1 MDAHAT
7 RRLDL
12 FREQGSPKPL
22 TADMVGTTLLC
33 KPLTLNDM
41 KQFKNLLS
49 ILLAFMIVLPLAAQ
63 EERTI
68 KRKVAIGR
76 FSNETQYA
84 KGLFYDKENDPM
96 RKQALDILSS
106 KLAASGKFILLERED
121 LDILVNEAGA
131 DMNKIG
137 ADYIILGSITEFGR
151 KTEGEQ
157 KVFSSTKTQTVEAG
171 VSIRLVEAST
181 GLIIYSDEAKG
192 FAETSTKQTMGLGGS
207 AGYDAT
213 LSDKA
218 ISSALSQLVE
228 NIINKCM
235 DKPWKSYILSV
246 EDGTYI
252 ISGGASQ
259 GLVAGDKFTVYKKG
273 KVVKNPQ
280 TGMNVELPG
289 TKTGEITII
298 SSFGDT
304 PETELSFC
312 SYEGDAID
320 LENLVNYYI
329 MDK

>member
-1 MDAHAT
+1 
-7 RRLDL
+7 
-12 FREQGSPKPL
+12 
-22 TADMVGTTLLC
+22 
-33 KPLTLNDM
+33 M
-41 KQFKNLLS
+41 KTIKKLLS
-49 ILLAFMIVLPLAAQ
+49 VLLALMVALPMAAQ
-63 EERTI
+63 GERTI

-121 LDILVNEAGA
+121 LDILVSEAGEG
-131 DMNKIG
+131 MNKIG

-157 KVFSSTKTQTVEAG
+157 RVFSSTKTQTVEAA

-192 FAETSTKQTMGLGGS
+192 YAETSSKQTMGIGGT

-218 ISSALSQLVE
+218 ISAALSQLVE

-259 GLVAGDKFTVYKKG
+259 GLVTGDKFNVFKKG

-280 TGMNVELPG
+280 TGMDVELPG
-289 TKTGEITII
+289 TKIGEITIL

-312 SYEGDAID
+312 SYEGEILDV
-320 LENLVNYYI
+320 ENLMNYYI

>member
-1 MDAHAT
+1 
-7 RRLDL
+7 
-12 FREQGSPKPL
+12 
-22 TADMVGTTLLC
+22 
-33 KPLTLNDM
+33 M
-41 KQFKNLLS
+41 KAIKKILS
-49 ILLAFMIVLPLAAQ
+49 ILLVVLTALPLAAQ

-76 FSNETQYA
+76 FSNETQYS

-121 LDILVNEAGA
+121 LDILVKEAGA

-171 VSIRLVEAST
+171 VSIRLVEAAT

-192 FAETSTKQTMGLGGS
+192 FAETSSKQTMGLGGS

-218 ISSALSQLVE
+218 ISAALSQLVE

-235 DKPWKSYILSV
+235 DKPWKSYVLSV
-246 EDGTYI
+246 EDGAYI

-259 GLVAGDKFTVYKKG
+259 GIVAGDKFNLYKKG
-273 KVVKNPQ
+273 KTVKNPQ

-289 TKTGEITII
+289 TKIGEVTVLT
-298 SSFGDT
+298 SFGDT

-312 SYEGDAID
+312 SYEVRI
-320 LENLVNYYI
+320 LMLKI
-329 MDK
+329 

>member
-1 MDAHAT
+1 
-7 RRLDL
+7 
-12 FREQGSPKPL
+12 
-22 TADMVGTTLLC
+22 
-33 KPLTLNDM
+33 M
-41 KQFKNLLS
+41 KQIKNLLS
-49 ILLAFMIVLPLAAQ
+49 ILLAFLFVLPLAA

-121 LDILVNEAGA
+121 LDILVKEAGA

-192 FAETSTKQTMGLGGS
+192 FAETSTKQTMGLGGT

-235 DKPWKSYILSV
+235 NQPWKSYILSV
-246 EDGTYI
+246 EDGSYI

-289 TKTGEITII
+289 TKVGEITVV

-312 SYEGDAID
+312 SYEGSAID

>member
-1 MDAHAT
+1 
-7 RRLDL
+7 
-12 FREQGSPKPL
+12 
-22 TADMVGTTLLC
+22 
-33 KPLTLNDM
+33 M
-41 KQFKNLLS
+41 KS
-49 ILLAFMIVLPLAAQ
+49 IKKILAIALLAMIALPLSAQ
-63 EERTI
+63 DQRTI

-96 RKQALDILSS
+96 RKQALDILST
-106 KLAASGKFILLERED
+106 KLASTGKFILLERED
-121 LDILVNEAGA
+121 LDVLVKEAGP

-157 KVFSSTKTQTVEAG
+157 KVFTSSKTQIVEAG
-171 VSIRLVEAST
+171 VSIRLVEAAT

-192 FAETSTKQTMGLGGS
+192 HAEISKKQTLGFGGT

-228 NIINKCM
+228 NIIKKCM
-235 DKPWKSYILSV
+235 DKPWKSYVLSI
-246 EDGTYI
+246 EDGSYV

-259 GLVAGDKFTVYKKG
+259 GLVSGDKFNLYVKG
-273 KVVKNPQ
+273 KTVKNPQ
-280 TGMNVELPG
+280 TGLNVELPG
-289 TKTGEITII
+289 TKIGEVTVI
-298 SSFGDT
+298 SSFGET

-312 SYEGDAID
+312 SYEGQAVDAA
-320 LENLVNYYI
+320 NLGNYYI

>member
-1 MDAHAT
+1 MKRFFKSLLIVSLAILCAIPS
-7 RRLDL
+7 
-12 FREQGSPKPL
+12 FAQGEK
-22 TADMVGTTLLC
+22 
-33 KPLTLNDM
+33 
-41 KQFKNLLS
+41 
-49 ILLAFMIVLPLAAQ
+49 
-63 EERTI
+63 TI

-106 KLAASGKFILLERED
+106 KLASSGKFILLERDD
-121 LDILVNEAGA
+121 LDVLMAEAGTN
-131 DMNKIG
+131 MNKIG

-171 VSIRLVEAST
+171 VSIRIVEAAT

-192 FAETSTKQTMGLGGS
+192 FAETTSKQTMGLGGT

-218 ISSALSQLVE
+218 ISSAIGQLVE

-235 DKPWKSYILSV
+235 DKPWKSYILAV

-259 GLVAGDKFTVYKKG
+259 GLTANDIFTVYKKG
-273 KVVKNPQ
+273 KTVTNPQ
-280 TGMNVELPG
+280 TGMKIELPG
-289 TKTGEITII
+289 AKVGTVTVLQST
-298 SSFGDT
+298 GDT
-304 PETELSFC
+304 PETEISLC
-312 SYEGDAID
+312 SYEGEEVNVND
-320 LENLVNYYI
+320 LTDYYI
-329 MDK
+329 SDK

>member
-1 MDAHAT
+1 
-7 RRLDL
+7 
-12 FREQGSPKPL
+12 
-22 TADMVGTTLLC
+22 
-33 KPLTLNDM
+33 M
-41 KQFKNLLS
+41 KKIRNLLFVLFG
-49 ILLAFMIVLPLAAQ
+49 LLMVLPASAQ
-63 EERTI
+63 EGRTI

-84 KGLFYDKENDPM
+84 KGVFYDKENDPM

-106 KLAASGKFILLERED
+106 KLASSGKFILLERED
-121 LDILVNEAGA
+121 LDVLVSEAGA
-131 DMNKIG
+131 EMNKIG

-157 KVFSSTKTQTVEAG
+157 KVFSQSKTQTVEAG
-171 VSIRLVEAST
+171 VSIRLVESAT

-192 FAETSTKQTMGLGGS
+192 YAETTTKQTLGLGGS

-218 ISSALSQLVE
+218 ISAALSQLVE

-246 EDGTYI
+246 EDDSYI

-259 GLVAGDKFTVYKKG
+259 GLVAGDKFNVYKKG
-273 KVVKNPQ
+273 KTVTNPQ
-280 TGMNVELPG
+280 TGLKVELPG
-289 TKTGEITII
+289 VKLGQVTIA
-298 SSFGDT
+298 SSFGET

-312 SYEGDAID
+312 TYEGEAID
-320 LENLVNYYI
+320 AENLTNYYI

>member
-1 MDAHAT
+1 MNT
-7 RRLDL
+7 I
-12 FREQGSPKPL
+12 KK
-22 TADMVGTTLLC
+22 TLS
-33 KPLTLNDM
+33 
-41 KQFKNLLS
+41 LLLV
-49 ILLAFMIVLPLAAQ
+49 LLIALPLAAQ

-76 FSNETQYA
+76 FSNETQYS
-84 KGLFYDKENDPM
+84 KGMFYDKENDPM

-121 LDILVNEAGA
+121 LDILVNEAGS

-137 ADYIILGSITEFGR
+137 ADYIILGSVTEFGR

-157 KVFSSTKTQTVEAG
+157 KIFSSTKTQTVEAG

-192 FAETSTKQTMGLGGS
+192 YAETSTKQTMGLGGT

-235 DKPWKSYILSV
+235 DKPWKSYVLSV
-246 EDGTYI
+246 EDGTYV

-259 GLVAGDKFTVYKKG
+259 GLVTGDKFTLYKKG

-289 TKTGEITII
+289 VKMGEVTILT
-298 SSFGDT
+298 SFGDT

-312 SYEGDAID
+312 SYEGEAID
-320 LENLVNYYI
+320 AANLSDYYI

>member
-1 MDAHAT
+1 
-7 RRLDL
+7 
-12 FREQGSPKPL
+12 
-22 TADMVGTTLLC
+22 
-33 KPLTLNDM
+33 M
-41 KQFKNLLS
+41 KQIKNLLS
-49 ILLAFMIVLPLAAQ
+49 VLLALIIMLPLAAQ

-151 KTEGEQ
+151 KTAGEQ

-171 VSIRLVEAST
+171 VSIRLVETST

-235 DKPWKSYILSV
+235 DKPWRSYILSV
-246 EDGTYI
+246 EDDTYV

-259 GLVAGDKFTVYKKG
+259 GLVAGDKFNVYKKG

-280 TGMNVELPG
+280 TGMDVELPG
-289 TKTGEITII
+289 AKIGEITIQT
-298 SSFGDT
+298 SFGNT

-312 SYEGDAID
+312 SYEGAALDAD
-320 LENLVNYYI
+320 NLMNYYI

>member
-1 MDAHAT
+1 MKKVLVQIFLKNLLHLLAVPDI
-7 RRLDL
+7 
-12 FREQGSPKPL
+12 
-22 TADMVGTTLLC
+22 VGTTLLC

-312 SYEGDAID
+312 SYEGETID

>member
-1 MDAHAT
+1 
-7 RRLDL
+7 
-12 FREQGSPKPL
+12 
-22 TADMVGTTLLC
+22 
-33 KPLTLNDM
+33 M
-41 KQFKNLLS
+41 KQIKNLLS
-49 ILLAFMIVLPLAAQ
+49 VLLLCLIVLPLAAQ

-121 LDILVNEAGA
+121 LDILVKEAGKE
-131 DMNKIG
+131 MNKIG

-151 KTEGEQ
+151 KTEGQQ

-192 FAETSTKQTMGLGGS
+192 YAETSTKQTMGIGGS

-218 ISSALSQLVE
+218 ISAALSQLVE

-235 DKPWKSYILSV
+235 NKPWKSYILSV
-246 EDGTYI
+246 DDGTYV

-273 KVVKNPQ
+273 KMVKNPQ

-289 TKTGEITII
+289 TKVGVITII

-320 LENLVNYYI
+320 VENLVNYYI

>member
-1 MDAHAT
+1 MLLSVMLA
-7 RRLDL
+7 L
-12 FREQGSPKPL
+12 FITLPL
-22 TADMVGTTLLC
+22 T
-33 KPLTLNDM
+33 
-41 KQFKNLLS
+41 
-49 ILLAFMIVLPLAAQ
+49 AQ

-121 LDILVNEAGA
+121 LNILVNEAGA

-171 VSIRLVEAST
+171 VSIRLVEATT

-218 ISSALSQLVE
+218 ISAALSQLVE

-235 DKPWKSYILSV
+235 NKPWRSYILSV
-246 EDGTYI
+246 EDGNYI

-259 GLVAGDKFTVYKKG
+259 GIVTGDKFTLYKKG
-273 KVVKNPQ
+273 KTVKNPQ

-289 TKTGEITII
+289 TKMGEVTVQT
-298 SSFGDT
+298 SFGDT

-312 SYEGDAID
+312 SYEGEAID
-320 LENLVNYYI
+320 VENLSNYYI

>member
-1 MDAHAT
+1 M
-7 RRLDL
+7 
-12 FREQGSPKPL
+12 KKIK
-22 TADMVGTTLLC
+22 TLLSVL
-33 KPLTLNDM
+33 LT
-41 KQFKNLLS
+41 
-49 ILLAFMIVLPLAAQ
+49 ILIALPLSAQ

-96 RKQALDILSS
+96 RKQALDILTS
-106 KLAASGKFILLERED
+106 KLASSGKFILLERED
-121 LDILVNEAGA
+121 LDIIVNEAGA
-131 DMNKIG
+131 EMNKIG
-137 ADYIILGSITEFGR
+137 ADYIILGSITEYGR

-157 KVFSSTKTQTVEAG
+157 KVFSSSKTQTVEAG
-171 VSIRLVEAST
+171 VSIRLVEVST

-192 FAETSTKQTMGLGGS
+192 FAETTSKQTMGIGGA
-207 AGYDAT
+207 AGFDAT

-218 ISSALSQLVE
+218 ISAALSQLVE

-235 DKPWKSYILSV
+235 DKPWKSYILTE

-259 GLVAGDKFTVYKKG
+259 GLAAGDVFHVYKKG
-273 KVVKNPQ
+273 KTVRNPQ
-280 TGMNVELPG
+280 TGMNIELPG
-289 TKTGEITII
+289 TKVGEVTIL

-304 PETELSFC
+304 PESELSFC
-312 SYEGDAID
+312 SYEGEAVDA
-320 LENLVNYYI
+320 ENLGNYYI

>member
-1 MDAHAT
+1 MKVKH
-7 RRLDL
+7 
-12 FREQGSPKPL
+12 
-22 TADMVGTTLLC
+22 LLI
-33 KPLTLNDM
+33 
-41 KQFKNLLS
+41 FLLS
-49 ILLAFMIVLPLAAQ
+49 ICVALPLSAQ
-63 EERTI
+63 DEQRTI

-106 KLAASGKFILLERED
+106 KLASSGKFILLERED
-121 LDILVNEAGA
+121 LDILVAEAGT
-131 DMNKIG
+131 DMKKIG

-151 KTEGEQ
+151 KNEGQQ

-171 VSIRLVEAST
+171 VSIRLVESAT

-192 FAETSTKQTMGLGGS
+192 YAETTTKETLGVGGK

-218 ISSALSQLVE
+218 ISAAISQLVE

-235 DKPWKSYILSV
+235 DKPWRSYILSV

-259 GLVAGDKFTVYKKG
+259 GIAANDKFNVYKKG
-273 KVVKNPQ
+273 KSVKNPQ
-280 TGMNVELPG
+280 TGIMIELPG
-289 TKTGEITII
+289 TKVGEITVI
-298 SSFGDT
+298 SSIGDT
-304 PETELSFC
+304 PETEISFC
-312 SYEGDAID
+312 SYSGED
-320 LENLVNYYI
+320 LDISKISEDYYI
-329 MDK
+329 MEDKK

>member
-1 MDAHAT
+1 
-7 RRLDL
+7 
-12 FREQGSPKPL
+12 
-22 TADMVGTTLLC
+22 
-33 KPLTLNDM
+33 M
-41 KQFKNLLS
+41 KQIKTLF
-49 ILLAFMIVLPLAAQ
+49 LLAMALMVSLPMSAQ
-63 EERTI
+63 NERTI

-121 LDILVNEAGA
+121 LDVLVKEAGA

-157 KVFSSTKTQTVEAG
+157 KVFSSTKTQTVETG

-192 FAETSTKQTMGLGGS
+192 YAETSTKQTMGLGGS

-259 GLVAGDKFTVYKKG
+259 GLMAGDRFTVYKKG
-273 KVVKNPQ
+273 KIVKNPQ

-289 TKTGEITII
+289 TKIGEITIQT
-298 SSFGDT
+298 SVGET
-304 PETELSFC
+304 PETEISLC
-312 SYEGDAID
+312 SYEGDALD
-320 LENLVNYYI
+320 TENLMNYYI